1 MTGADSKPIRTDPP
15 GTHPVT
21 TLVHKSRARVLGR
34 SDIVFFIFVA
44 MVSAGGIPVYAA
56 IGVSVVGWWIL
67 GTLLFLLPS
76 SLIVVELST
85 AYPYQG
91 GIYDWVHRAFGERW
105 AARTTYWYWV
115 NMALWMP
122 AAYLVFT
129 GSVIALGWSTA
140 TVFQQSMVCIALTWI
155 TVGLGFTKLKIGD
168 LFTNISAI
176 LVAFIL
182 IVIIIGSFVL
192 FFHRGASAN
201 HFSVHSML
209 PNFGSAKVY
218 LPVIV
223 FGFLGMELI
232 SSLAGEIKHPKKDML
247 WAIPVAGVTLTV
259 LQLLATIALL
269 LVIPLKVLGLTS
281 GVVQVFKDIFG
292 SVSFII
298 PWILSIPLLYTIYI
312 GILPWALGAN
322 RSALEAAREGALPHI
337 FMEESKSGTPAGGMV
352 MTGIV
357 ATAVLLFAGVFL
369 KTENSLYYALFA
381 SSSAVFILPYLLMY
395 PAIFR
400 LRRIEPVLDRPFRVP
415 GGRIGLWVC
424 VSLSTTAVLSSLVL
438 FLWTPG
444 SAVNWS
450 YTGPLIAIFSSA
462 VVSGEIVIAW
472 CLRKGAS
479 PSASSL
485 EAAAG
490 LEAEVL

>member
-1 MTGADSKPIRTDPP
+1 
-15 GTHPVT
+15 
-21 TLVHKSRARVLGR
+21 
-34 SDIVFFIFVA
+34 
-44 MVSAGGIPVYAA
+44 
-56 IGVSVVGWWIL
+56 
-67 GTLLFLLPS
+67 
-76 SLIVVELST
+76 
-85 AYPYQG
+85 
-91 GIYDWVHRAFGERW
+91 
-105 AARTTYWYWV
+105 
-115 NMALWMP
+115 
-122 AAYLVFT
+122 
-129 GSVIALGWSTA
+129 
-140 TVFQQSMVCIALTWI
+140 
-155 TVGLGFTKLKIGD
+155 
-168 LFTNISAI
+168 
-176 LVAFIL
+176 
-182 IVIIIGSFVL
+182 
-192 FFHRGASAN
+192 
-201 HFSVHSML
+201 
-209 PNFGSAKVY
+209 
-218 LPVIV
+218 
-223 FGFLGMELI
+223 
-232 SSLAGEIKHPKKDML
+232 
-247 WAIPVAGVTLTV
+247 
-259 LQLLATIALL
+259 
-269 LVIPLKVLGLTS
+269 
-281 GVVQVFKDIFG
+281 VFKDIFG